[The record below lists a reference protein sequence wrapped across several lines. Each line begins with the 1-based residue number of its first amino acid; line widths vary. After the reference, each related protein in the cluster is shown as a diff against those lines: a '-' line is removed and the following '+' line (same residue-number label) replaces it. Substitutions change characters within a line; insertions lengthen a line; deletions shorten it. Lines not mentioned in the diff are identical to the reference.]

1 MGEKMNPIYDVHNI
15 KMKKFKISKYI
26 TIDLLNF
33 GVGLILGMITF
44 PSLLY
49 VGYFFIIYMFYL

>member
-1 MGEKMNPIYDVHNI
+1 MNPIYDVHNI